1 MTLCTSRQIFFLFFF
16 FLFIFHGRRKHCWHG
31 IDDGHIP
38 NQFVFVIDMNRGR
51 VINVAFLDFL
61 IEFVERYDV
70 VLLAFFRALQE
81 KERIPLESYLGRR
94 A

>member
-1 MTLCTSRQIFFLFFF
+1 
-16 FLFIFHGRRKHCWHG
+16 
-31 IDDGHIP
+31 
-38 NQFVFVIDMNRGR
+38 MNRGR